1 MRSASG
7 LLLAILLVGSA
18 ACHRASEGPSKVPT
32 GAAAPVPA
40 PDASYIV
47 DEALRAAWQK
57 HGIAPA
63 PPASD
68 GRFLRRAYLDIVGR
82 IPTLD
87 EVTTF
92 LADAAPDK
100 RNKAIDALLAS
111 PEYAK
116 HWSRYWDDVLLGD
129 KVDNNIVDREEF
141 DHWLEQR
148 FSQNAPWDEIAF
160 LLVTAQGSNRI
171 STSDSDAM
179 ITAPKSTAD
188 LASMSGPPPSV
199 ETPADRGAGQEHLNG
214 AVNWL
219 LKYRDDPQDLAGNL
233 SATFLGVKI
242 QCAQCHDHKT
252 EKWKQRDF
260 QQFAACLTTAK
271 VIPLDAARDGG
282 PKRFGVFEVR
292 KPFVRVGKQPELA
305 AIEKASPVALDG
317 TDFSQ
322 AESRREALGEWIRS
336 PQNPWFAKAI
346 VNRMWGY
353 FMGRGFVEPVDDF
366 RASNPVLLPELL
378 DALTSDFVAHHHD
391 LKQLIAGITKSQA
404 YQLAAEPRPAARTED
419 ALFSRYALKPLGP
432 DELLDSIAVA
442 TELDNLLAGKN
453 AGEFGT
459 AKAQLRKQFGFL
471 FDVDE
476 ESHPTSYEGTI
487 PQALLLMNGR
497 PLSRATNTV
506 RQGALLKV
514 LAMPGGD
521 AEKLESLYLRT
532 VARQPTSAELAN
544 LLPLLRGRPLQRQ
557 EQFED
562 IFWALLNSS
571 EFIFNH

>member
-1 MRSASG
+1 MRSPSG
-7 LLLAILLVGSA
+7 LLVAILLVGSA
-18 ACHRASEGPSKVPT
+18 ACHRANEGPPKLPSGT
-32 GAAAPVPA
+32 PA
-40 PDASYIV
+40 PTEAPDGSRIV
-47 DEALRAAWQK
+47 DEALRAAWQER
-57 HGIAPA
+57 GIAPA
-63 PPASD
+63 QSVSD
-68 GRFLRRAYLDIVGR
+68 GRFLRRVYLDIVGR

-87 EVTTF
+87 ELTTF
-92 LADAAPDK
+92 LADPAHDK
-100 RNKAIDALLAS
+100 RNAAVDALLAS

-129 KVDNNIVDREEF
+129 KVDNNVVDRDEF
-141 DHWLEQR
+141 DHWLEAR
-148 FSQNAPWDEIAF
+148 FSENTPWDEIVF
-160 LLVTAQGSNRI
+160 RLVTAQGTNRA
-171 STSDSDAM
+171 TSDGDAM
-179 ITAPKSTAD
+179 GKASRSAPD
-188 LASMSGPPPSV
+188 LASMSDSPKSLGASEDRSAGP
-199 ETPADRGAGQEHLNG
+199 ENLNG

-260 QQFAACLTTAK
+260 QQLAACLTTAK
-271 VIPLDAARDGG
+271 VIPLDAAREGG
-282 PKRFGVFEVR
+282 PKRFGVFEVT
-292 KPFVRVGKQPELA
+292 KPFVRAGKQPELA
-305 AIEKASPVALDG
+305 AIGQALPVALDG
-317 TDFSQ
+317 TDFSN
-322 AESRREALGEWIRS
+322 AASRREALGEWMRS
-336 PQNPWFAKAI
+336 PQNPWLAKAI
-346 VNRMWGY
+346 VNRIWGY
-353 FMGRGFVEPVDDF
+353 FMGRGFVEPIDDF
-366 RASNPVLLPELL
+366 RASNPALLPGLL
-378 DALTSDFVAHHHD
+378 DALANDFVAHHHD
-391 LKQLIAGITKSQA
+391 LKRLIAGITKSQA
-404 YQLAAEPRPAARTED
+404 YQLAAQPRATASSGDP
-419 ALFSRYALKPLGP
+419 LFSRYTLKPLGP

-459 AKAQLRKQFGFL
+459 AKSQLRKQFGFL

-514 LAMPGGD
+514 LAMPGSD
-521 AEKLESLYLRT
+521 DEKLGSLFLRT
-532 VARQPTSAELAN
+532 VARMPTSDELAK
-544 LLPLLRGRPLQRQ
+544 LLPLLQGRPSQRQ

-562 IFWALLNSS
+562 VFWALLNSS